1 MCALLQRN
9 IVCHIKDTFT
19 YHEDRSLNLITVYPE
34 WQQGFLFAPSVN
46 QFILN
51 VNQKLQTFLGSIL
64 VLMQFYRSLNSTHY
78 IREKYHRDCFDALE
92 NRTTTSNNKKIK
104 KQTTYRVIDT
114 KKAIGCY

>member
-19 YHEDRSLNLITVYPE
+19 YHEDTSLNLITVYPE

-64 VLMQFYRSLNSTHY
+64 VLMQFYRSLNSAHY
-78 IREKYHRDCFDALE
+78 IREKYQSDCFDALE
-92 NRTTTSNNKKIK
+92 NRTTTLNNQEK
-104 KQTTYRVIDT
+104 
-114 KKAIGCY
+114 